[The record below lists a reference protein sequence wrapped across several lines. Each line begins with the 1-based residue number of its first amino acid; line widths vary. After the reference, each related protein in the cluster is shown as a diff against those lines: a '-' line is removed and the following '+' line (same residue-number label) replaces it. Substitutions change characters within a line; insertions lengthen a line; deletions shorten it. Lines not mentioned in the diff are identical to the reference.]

1 MKPVPAC
8 AADLPSTDHLCM
20 SPQLAVLATLQSNL
34 RLAAQVLDIQH
45 PELGRLADLFPDPD
59 ADSLLAQLII
69 DRCREL
75 SELLLC
81 YRFALHPPSQTRVD
95 FGSDDEPF

>member
-1 MKPVPAC
+1 MKPLPAC
-8 AADLPSTDHLCM
+8 AASLPSTNHLCE

-45 PELGRLADLFPDPD
+45 PELGSLPDIFPDPD

-75 SELLLC
+75 SELVLC
-81 YRFALHPPSQTRVD
+81 YRLALHPHSEYQVD
-95 FGSDDEPF
+95 PDLPF